1 MNFAFDC
8 FFTSTPTPKYQWT
21 RIFGLTRT
29 HIVHIFQILIYAGVP
44 IKEFSN
50 KSANLQICTHV
61 PFCLQLHTKS
71 HLKYWIY
78 IYSVSFFHIALN
90 QISTYLEFFIL
101 DLFLASTIEAK
112 QLEKSKFFL
121 CVLKLCWLPIKIGY
135 VKALKGFWP
144 SRSSHFLF
152 ISISNLLCLSEW
164 KVNKP
169 YITKWQVQF
178 LLSLQTFLRPFFR
191 HFK

>member
-8 FFTSTPTPKYQWT
+8 FFTSTPTPKYQCT

-29 HIVHIFQILIYAGVP
+29 HNAHIFQTLIYAGVP
-44 IKEFSN
+44 IKECSN
-50 KSANLQICTHV
+50 KYANLHTLTFLHSV
-61 PFCLQLHTKS
+61 AHQL
-71 HLKYWIY
+71 LLEVLNL
-78 IYSVSFFHIALN
+78 YSVSFFHIALN
-90 QISTYLEFFIL
+90 QVSTYFEFFRL
-101 DLFLASTIEAK
+101 DLFLASTIETK
-112 QLEKSKFFL
+112 QLEKSIFF
-121 CVLKLCWLPIKIGY
+121 VLNLCWLPIKIGY

-144 SRSSHFLF
+144 LRSSHFLF

-178 LLSLQTFLRPFFR
+178 LLSIQTFLRLFKRPFFR